1 MKEPSNGP
9 SVRIA
14 NHHEA
19 GVPFPIAETLAI
31 TVSVK
36 RTISSE
42 LAMAMITT
50 TKIAS
55 PTFPFPTYSTIVDH
69 QWNAVIAT
77 KIGINQIPEDR
88 FDFSHEIKKLSP
100 EE

>member
-1 MKEPSNGP
+1 MGP
-9 SVRIA
+9 RVRIA

-31 TVSVK
+31 TVSVN
-36 RTISSE
+36 RMIGSE

-55 PTFPFPTYSTIVDH
+55 ETFTFPT
-69 QWNAVIAT
+69 
-77 KIGINQIPEDR
+77 
-88 FDFSHEIKKLSP
+88 
-100 EE
+100 

>member
-1 MKEPSNGP
+1 MAAGPVMKEPSNGP
-9 SVRIA
+9 RVRIA

-31 TVSVK
+31 TLSVK
-36 RTISSE
+36 RMIGSE

-55 PTFPFPTYSTIVDH
+55 ATFTFPT
-69 QWNAVIAT
+69 
-77 KIGINQIPEDR
+77 
-88 FDFSHEIKKLSP
+88 
-100 EE
+100 